1 MNLRR
6 WILLGLLVIAIGVT
20 IAYFLLGEGYGWE
33 LLVYVY
39 AVPVY
44 VVNAVE
50 WFEEPE
56 FMEKIVEVFGKK
68 KETWGLWDKDKH

>member
-6 WILLGLLVIAIGVT
+6 WILLGLLVLAVGLTVV
-20 IAYFLLGEGYGWE
+20 YFFLEGYGWE

-44 VVNAVE
+44 VVNGWE
-50 WFEEPE
+50 WLEEPE
-56 FMEKIVEVFGKK
+56 FMERVVKVFGKK